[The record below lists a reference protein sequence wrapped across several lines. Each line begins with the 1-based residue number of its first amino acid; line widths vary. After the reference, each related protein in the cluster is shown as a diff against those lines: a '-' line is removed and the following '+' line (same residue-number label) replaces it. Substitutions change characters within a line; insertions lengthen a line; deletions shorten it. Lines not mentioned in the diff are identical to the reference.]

1 MADFEHDSSDSEDEF
16 FMNLAARG
24 RRVKD
29 VRPRIDNFNV
39 WNDDQ
44 FFVRFRL
51 TKLTVLHLLDLV
63 EPSLETATDR
73 LVSISLST
81 SRILQINTLWTCTC
95 RTNAV
100 LVM

>member
-1 MADFEHDSSDSEDEF
+1 MADLENDSSDSDDEF

-51 TKLTVLHLLDLV
+51 TKPTVLHLLELV

-73 LVSISLST
+73 LVSF
-81 SRILQINTLWTCTC
+81 
-95 RTNAV
+95 TNSQEFSK
-100 LVM
+100 